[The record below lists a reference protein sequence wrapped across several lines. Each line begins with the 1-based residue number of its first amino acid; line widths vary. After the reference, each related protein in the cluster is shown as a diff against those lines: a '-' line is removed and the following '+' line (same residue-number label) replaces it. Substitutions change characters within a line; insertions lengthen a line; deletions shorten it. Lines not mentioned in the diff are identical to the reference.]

1 VNLALFGLAFVMLM
15 SVFSCKK
22 PVPADLVLKNGH
34 IFTVD
39 RNNPFAEAV
48 AVTGNR
54 ITAVGSN
61 RQIEKFVKP
70 EVTKVIL
77 LEGKFVVPGF
87 NDAHVHFFSVGS
99 ALEKVDL
106 AGITSYDQMRERVA
120 ARVKEVEPGQ
130 WIIGRGW
137 DQSLIPGGAWPTKE
151 VIDEVS
157 RDNPVSLS
165 RVDGHSVLVNSYVL
179 KESGIT
185 TDTPDPEGGKIVRD
199 PDTSEPTGVL
209 KENAAGLVKRSHYGK
224 DEEEEENLRH
234 LKLALEQ
241 AKILGVTSIHHIGSG
256 LEFFDQAASNGE
268 LTVRVYYCP
277 KLSDDPET
285 LREYSELKEKC
296 KDNPLIRFGF
306 LKSFI
311 DGTLGSATAALF
323 EPYNDDPLTSG
334 VLVIEPEK
342 LEKMVLEADRRGFQ
356 IGIHAIGTRGNHL
369 VLDVYEKAIQANGR
383 REARHRIEHT
393 QILAESDLPRFAQ
406 LGVIASMQPS
416 HCITDKRFA
425 EHRLGKKRCR
435 YAYAWRSVLEAGA
448 HVAFGTDAPV
458 EILNPMDGLY
468 AAVTRKDRE
477 GEEGGGWIPEEKLT
491 MEKAIELYTLESAY
505 ASFEEE
511 RKGSIEPGKL
521 ADMVVLSQ
529 NLLEIPED
537 KILDTEVVYTIFDGK
552 VIYGK

>member
-1 VNLALFGLAFVMLM
+1 MNLALFSLAFVMLM

-22 PVPADLVLKNGH
+22 PLPADLVLKNGH

-39 RNNPFAEAV
+39 RNNLLAEAV

-54 ITAVGSN
+54 IIAVGSN

-70 EVTKVIL
+70 GVTKVID
-77 LEGKFVVPGF
+77 LEGKFVAPGF
-87 NDAHVHFFSVGS
+87 NDSHVHFFSVGS

-106 AGITSYDQMRERVA
+106 VGITSYDQMRERVA
-120 ARVKEVEPGQ
+120 ARVKKVEPGQ

-137 DQSLIPGGAWPTKE
+137 DQSLIPDRAWPTKE

-185 TDTPDPEGGKIVRD
+185 ADTPDPDGGKIVRD
-199 PDTSEPTGVL
+199 PDTGEPTGVL
-209 KENAAGLVKRSHYGK
+209 KENAMGLVKRSHYGK
-224 DEEEEENLRH
+224 NGEEDNLRH
-234 LKLALEQ
+234 LKLALGQ

-256 LEFFDQAASNGE
+256 LEFFDQAAGNGE

-277 KLSDDPET
+277 ELTDDPET
-285 LREYSELKEKC
+285 LREYSELKEKY
-296 KDNPLIRFGF
+296 KNNPLIGFGF

-323 EPYNDDPLTSG
+323 EPYNDDPSTSG

-393 QILAESDLPRFAQ
+393 QLLAESDLPRFAQ

-425 EHRLGKKRCR
+425 EDRLGKKRCR
-435 YAYAWRSVLEAGA
+435 YAYAWRSVLDAGA
-448 HVAFGTDAPV
+448 NIAFGTDAPV

-477 GEEGGGWIPEEKLT
+477 GEKGEGWFPEEKLT
-491 MEKAIELYTLESAY
+491 MEEAIQLYTLGSAY
-505 ASFEEE
+505 ASFEEDI
-511 RKGSIEPGKL
+511 KGSIEPGKL

-537 KILDTEVVYTIFDGK
+537 KVLDTEVVYTIFDGR

>member
-1 VNLALFGLAFVMLM
+1 MNLALFSLAFVMLM

-22 PVPADLVLKNGH
+22 PLPADLVLKNGH

-39 RNNPFAEAV
+39 RNNLFAEAV

-54 ITAVGSN
+54 IIAVGSN

-70 EVTKVIL
+70 GVTKVID

-87 NDAHVHFFSVGS
+87 NDSHVHFFSVGS

-106 AGITSYDQMRERVA
+106 VGITSYDQMRERVA
-120 ARVKEVEPGQ
+120 ARVKKVEPGQ

-137 DQSLIPGGAWPTKE
+137 DQSLIPDRAWPTKE

-185 TDTPDPEGGKIVRD
+185 ADTPDPDGGEIVRD
-199 PDTSEPTGVL
+199 PDTGEPTGVL
-209 KENAAGLVKRSHYGK
+209 KENAMGQVKRSHYGK
-224 DEEEEENLRH
+224 NGEEDNLRH

-241 AKILGVTSIHHIGSG
+241 AKILGVTSIHHIGRG
-256 LEFFDQAASNGE
+256 LEFFDQAAGNGE

-277 KLSDDPET
+277 KLTDDPET
-285 LREYSELKEKC
+285 LQEYSELKEKY
-296 KDNPLIRFGF
+296 KNNPLIRFGF

-323 EPYNDDPLTSG
+323 EPYNDDPSTSG

-342 LEKMVLEADRRGFQ
+342 LEKVVLEADRRGFQ

-425 EHRLGKKRCR
+425 EDRLGKKRCR
-435 YAYAWRSVLEAGA
+435 YAYAWRSVLDAGA
-448 HVAFGTDAPV
+448 NIAFGTDAPV

-477 GEEGGGWIPEEKLT
+477 GEKGEGWFPEEKLT
-491 MEKAIELYTLESAY
+491 MEEAIELYTLGSAY
-505 ASFEEE
+505 ASFEEDI
-511 RKGSIEPGKL
+511 KGSIEPGKL

-537 KILDTEVVYTIFDGK
+537 KILDTEVVYTIFDGR